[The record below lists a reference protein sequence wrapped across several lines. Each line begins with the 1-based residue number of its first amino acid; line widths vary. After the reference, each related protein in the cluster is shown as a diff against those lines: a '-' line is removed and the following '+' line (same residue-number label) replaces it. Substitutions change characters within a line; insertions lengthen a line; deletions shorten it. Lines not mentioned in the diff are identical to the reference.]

1 MKRYAFSIVMT
12 ILIVV
17 ALALCVILFQKE
29 TKEKNDAYL
38 IEMTE
43 FYYG

>member
-17 ALALCVILFQKE
+17 AFALCIILFQKE
-29 TKEKNDAYL
+29 TREKNDAYL
-38 IEMTE
+38 IHYVEP
-43 FYYG
+43 YYG